1 MNEFLV
7 ADVAGNRVRF
17 SASIS
22 NFFSDPLEIM
32 LATRCHDHAGATF
45 GERHRQCFAEPLAC
59 ASYDCSP
66 SSNVHEFMMRSL
78 CSYVVTL
85 ANLLSELHSADM
97 NDAASLGQNVKELR
111 QARGQTQGQLAKLAG
126 IPRATWANLESGS
139 ANPTLSVML
148 AVARGLQVPLEE
160 LVSQPRAACKFYRR
174 DELPTKKRGEV
185 TVRKLLPD
193 AIAGME
199 IDRFELPARSHMVGV
214 PHTPGTR
221 EYLTCEK
228 GKIILVAASEKWELG
243 EGDVVVFRGDQR
255 HSYTNAGDKTAIAY
269 SVVLLAPVI

>member
-1 MNEFLV
+1 L
-7 ADVAGNRVRF
+7 ADR
-17 SASIS
+17 
-22 NFFSDPLEIM
+22 
-32 LATRCHDHAGATF
+32 
-45 GERHRQCFAEPLAC
+45 
-59 ASYDCSP
+59 
-66 SSNVHEFMMRSL
+66 
-78 CSYVVTL
+78 
-85 ANLLSELHSADM
+85 HSADM
-97 NDAASLGQNVKELR
+97 DDAARLGQNVKELR

-126 IPRATWANLESGS
+126 IPRATWANLESGT
-139 ANPTLSVML
+139 ANPTLGVML

-160 LVSQPRAACKFYRR
+160 LVSQPRAACQFYKRA
-174 DELPTKKRGEV
+174 ELPTKRRGDV

-228 GKIILVAASEKWELG
+228 GKIVLVAASEKWELG

-255 HSYTNAGDKTAIAY
+255 HSYSNQTDKPAIAY
-269 SVVLLAPVI
+269 SVVILAPVT